1 MLEHGKKGSIVEIQ
15 DPQQLSLYSGKIQ
28 PIPNKT
34 ILRSIQT
41 KMGIL
46 HVLVIVTGGPRQ
58 YGPRQ
63 VQIKGKLPYMV
74 VGSAPREHTNTATIK
89 M

>member
-1 MLEHGKKGSIVEIQ
+1 
-15 DPQQLSLYSGKIQ
+15 
-28 PIPNKT
+28 
-34 ILRSIQT
+34 
-41 KMGIL
+41 MGIL

-63 VQIKGKLPYMV
+63 VQIKGKLPYLV